1 MLTDAFWDSLLTSH
15 SFIPHG
21 HCYLWKPELVWLNV
35 TSDAAI
41 ALAYFSIPTVLV
53 MLIRKRKDL
62 PFSWIFGL
70 FGLFIVACGTGHILN
85 IWTLWYPTYWLSTAE
100 KLLTALV
107 SVTTAVVLIP
117 LLPVALALPS
127 PRQLQAA
134 NEQLAAEI
142 TERKRTEAILKET
155 LAEAQSLNAILDNL
169 ADGLLVTDRA
179 GQVVRMNPAL
189 ATMYGLEVGAWQGWD
204 NVRAVVADLS
214 SLVQQVQA
222 QPDTT
227 VSTEVALAH
236 SRVGQAVASTIF
248 KQMDDQNIY
257 WGSAVLVRDITQ
269 EREVDRMKT
278 DFIATVSHELR
289 TPLTSV
295 LGFAAMIKE
304 RLDEDIVPALRQADQ
319 RLKRAVSKVD
329 ANINIIISEAE
340 RLTSLIN
347 DVLDIAK
354 MEAGR
359 VDWHIEPVSPKEI
372 LERAIAAT
380 ASLFA
385 QGNLQLQQDIPA
397 DLPNVEADRDRILQ
411 VVINLLSNAV
421 KFTEQGT
428 ITCRARLQ
436 ENHICISI
444 IDTGIGISPNEQA
457 KIFEKFIQ
465 SGNTLTDKPRGT
477 GLGLS
482 ICQQI
487 IKHHQGNIWVD
498 STPGQGSNF
507 SFTLPLSQS
516 APAPSPPR
524 SRQID
529 LELVTERLQ
538 RHITPVLSSLTPEQ
552 KTILVVDDDAHIREL
567 LQQRLSTEGY
577 QVCTAHNGMEALS
590 QVKQHKPDL
599 IVLDVMMPQI
609 SGFDLAAILKHDPAT
624 ATIPIIILSILDD
637 QERGLALGV
646 DRYLTKP
653 INTQTFLHEVAILLA
668 QESSP
673 CKVMVV
679 DRNASTLQTVSDA
692 LKAQGYHVTAVTSDR
707 ECLDTALAEKP
718 DLIILDS
725 VLSPERDLIKAL
737 RFEKGMEHVLFMVVG
752 DQAPNHEQL
761 QVANS

>member
-1 MLTDAFWDSLLTSH
+1 MQVVWDSLLTSR

-21 HCYLWKPELVWLNV
+21 HCYLWQPELVWLNV
-35 TSDAAI
+35 ASDAAI
-41 ALAYFSIPTVLV
+41 ALAYFSIPITLV
-53 MLIRKRKDL
+53 MLIRRREDL

-70 FGLFIVACGTGHILN
+70 FGLFIVACGTGHILD
-85 IWTLWYPTYWLSTAE
+85 IWTLWHPTYWLSTTE

-107 SVTTAVVLIP
+107 SVTTAIALIP
-117 LLPVALALPS
+117 LFPIALALPS

-179 GQVVRMNPAL
+179 GQVARVNPAL
-189 ATMYGLEVGAWQGWD
+189 AAMYDLEAGAWRGWD
-204 NVRAVVADLS
+204 SVKAAVADLGN
-214 SLVQQVQA
+214 LVQQVQA

-227 VSTEVALAH
+227 VATEVSLAH
-236 SRVGQAVASTIF
+236 SRVGQAVASAIF
-248 KQMDDQNIY
+248 KQMDEQSIY
-257 WGSAVLVRDITQ
+257 WGAAVLVRDITQ

-304 RLDEDIVPALRQADQ
+304 RLDEDIAPALQQADQ
-319 RLKRAVSKVD
+319 RLKRAVGKVD

-359 VDWHIEPVSPKEI
+359 VDWHLEPVSPKEI

-385 QGNLQLQQDIPA
+385 QGNLRLQQDIPA
-397 DLPNVEADRDRILQ
+397 DLPDVEADRDRIIQ

-436 ENHICISI
+436 ENQICISI
-444 IDTGIGISPNEQA
+444 TDTGVGISVSEQA
-457 KIFEKFIQ
+457 NIFEKFIQ
-465 SGNTLTDKPRGT
+465 AGNTLTDKPKGT

-487 IKHHQGNIWVD
+487 IKYHQGTIWVD
-498 STPGQGSNF
+498 SAPGEGSSF
-507 SFTLPLSQS
+507 SFTLPLSQ
-516 APAPSPPR
+516 ATPTPLPPR
-524 SRQID
+524 SRHID
-529 LELVTERLQ
+529 LDLVTQHLQ
-538 RHITPVLSSLTPEQ
+538 RHITPVLSSLHPEQ
-552 KTILVVDDDAHIREL
+552 KTILVVDDDPHIREL
-567 LQQRLSTEGY
+567 LRQRLATEGY
-577 QVCTAHNGMEALS
+577 QVCLARNGMEALS

-609 SGFDLAAILKHDPAT
+609 SGFDLAAILKHDPDT
-624 ATIPIIILSILDD
+624 AMIPIIILSILDD
-637 QERGLALGV
+637 QKRGIAVGV

-653 INTQTFLHEVAILLA
+653 IDTHTLLHEVAVLLS
-668 QESSP
+668 QGSSP

-679 DRNASTLQTVSDA
+679 DRNASTLKTVSDA
-692 LKAQGYHVTAVTSDR
+692 LKAQGYQVMAVSSDQ
-707 ECLDTALAEKP
+707 ECLATAFAEKP

-725 VLSPERDLIKAL
+725 VLSPEQDLVKAL
-737 RFEKGMEHVLFMVVG
+737 RFENGMGHVLFMVLG
-752 DQAPNHEQL
+752 DRDPNHDEL
-761 QVANS
+761 RLTNC